1 MQLLALNPENQ
12 QLVNEAD
19 KQLTKYFLLNDMKEI
34 AFESDNLHEAHKL
47 DLMADEA
54 LDNFWLVCSKL
65 PVSEVEMLERY
76 LYY

>member
-1 MQLLALNPENQ
+1 MQLIALNPENQ

-54 LDNFWLVCSKL
+54 LDNFWLVCNKL

>member
-1 MQLLALNPENQ
+1 MQLIALNPKNQ

>member
-1 MQLLALNPENQ
+1 MQLIALNPENQ

-34 AFESDNLHEAHKL
+34 AFESDNLYEAHKL

>member
-1 MQLLALNPENQ
+1 MKLFAINPENQ
-12 QLVNEAD
+12 SLVNEAD
-19 KQLTKYFLLNDMKEI
+19 KYLTKYFLVNDLKEI
-34 AFESDNLHEAHKL
+34 AFESGNIEEANKL
-47 DLMADEA
+47 DLLCDEC

>member
-1 MQLLALNPENQ
+1 
-12 QLVNEAD
+12 
-19 KQLTKYFLLNDMKEI
+19 MKEI
-34 AFESDNLHEAHKL
+34 AFESDNIEEANKL
-47 DLMADEA
+47 EILSDQA

>member
-1 MQLLALNPENQ
+1 MQLIALNPENQ

-34 AFESDNLHEAHKL
+34 AFESDNIEEANKL
-47 DLMADEA
+47 EILSDQA

-65 PVSEVEMLERY
+65 PVSEVEILERY